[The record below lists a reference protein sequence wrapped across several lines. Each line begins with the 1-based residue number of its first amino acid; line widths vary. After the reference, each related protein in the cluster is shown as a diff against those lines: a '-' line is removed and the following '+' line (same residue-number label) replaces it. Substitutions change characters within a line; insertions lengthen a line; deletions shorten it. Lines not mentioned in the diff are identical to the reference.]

1 MIVKL
6 RSNCL
11 YFKMNES
18 DFETWTCQKAKD
30 LSSSELVLLFKSK
43 NNSLRYGLRLW
54 GFGKLDW
61 RFVNEDKNKNFH
73 KTSQNR

>member
-6 RSNCL
+6 RSNCF

-18 DFETWTCQKAKD
+18 DFEIWTCQKAKD

-54 GFGKLDW
+54 